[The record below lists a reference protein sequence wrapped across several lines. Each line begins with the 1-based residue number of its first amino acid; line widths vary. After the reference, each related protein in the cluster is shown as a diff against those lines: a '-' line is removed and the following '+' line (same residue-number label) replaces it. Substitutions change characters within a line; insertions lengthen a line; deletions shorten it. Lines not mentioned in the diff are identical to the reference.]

1 MSARV
6 RNYVVLLLAL
16 AIVLTSLIAPG
27 GMCAVLASEA
37 GESPTT
43 PASTVTGL
51 ESPPPQNATAVT
63 ETVTETISTT
73 ITKTMT
79 FYSVITHT
87 QTIPEAVVEYYG
99 PMTFILLFMVMALTV
114 ALGFALRKCRRLPS
128 TSST

>member
-43 PASTVTGL
+43 PVSTVTGS
-51 ESPPPQNATAVT
+51 ESPPPQNATAIT
-63 ETVTETISTT
+63 ETVTETISIT

-87 QTIPEAVVEYYG
+87 RTTAAMIEYYG
-99 PMTFILLFMVMALTV
+99 PMTFILLFLVMALTV
-114 ALGFALRKCRRLPS
+114 ALGFALRKCRRLS
-128 TSST
+128 SSSST